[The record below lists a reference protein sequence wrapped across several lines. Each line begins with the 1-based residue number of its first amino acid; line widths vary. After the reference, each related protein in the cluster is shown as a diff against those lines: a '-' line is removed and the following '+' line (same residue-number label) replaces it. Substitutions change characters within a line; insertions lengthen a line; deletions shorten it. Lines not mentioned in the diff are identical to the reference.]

1 VDGDTT
7 WRRVVEDDVPL
18 LGRRPAEPRVARW
31 WNHETS
37 PEAVRRDS
45 GPTARGEEPAEDLV
59 ALLDGRPFGLA
70 QRSRIADHPD
80 ELAACPVPPNGD
92 RPGRVRDDAAV
103 TDFHALHVPGRPFV
117 LPNAWDVGSARLL
130 AAAGAPAVGTTS
142 LGVAASAGV
151 PDGFRAA
158 RGALVVAT
166 RAVAACGLPCPVSA
180 DLQDG
185 FSDDPGEVAALVASL
200 PVAGVNLEDSTDGRL
215 RDPDVLA
222 RTVAAVRAAA
232 PGVFVNARTDVF
244 WLGGHD
250 ADDARARVRRYADAG
265 ADGVFVPGVTDLALV
280 ESLVHDAGVPLNVLA
295 SPARTLQD
303 WARAGVARVSTG
315 SLLYRAALAAAREL
329 AGAAASSA
337 PADGPTLTYAQV
349 QALHGEARPG

>member
-1 VDGDTT
+1 M
-7 WRRVVEDDVPL
+7 
-18 LGRRPAEPRVARW
+18 
-31 WNHETS
+31 
-37 PEAVRRDS
+37 
-45 GPTARGEEPAEDLV
+45 
-59 ALLDGRPFGLA
+59 
-70 QRSRIADHPD
+70 
-80 ELAACPVPPNGD
+80 
-92 RPGRVRDDAAV
+92 
-103 TDFHALHVPGRPFV
+103 TDFRALHVPGRPFV

-142 LGVAASAGV
+142 LGAAASAGV

-158 RGALVVAT
+158 RDVLVAAT
-166 RAVAACGLPCPVSA
+166 RAIGGCGLPCPVSA

-215 RDPDVLA
+215 RDPGVLA

-250 ADDARARVRRYADAG
+250 AVDARARVRRYADAG
-265 ADGVFVPGVTDLALV
+265 ADGVFVPGVTDLAVV
-280 ESLVHDAGVPLNVLA
+280 ESLARDAGVPLNVLA
-295 SPARTLQD
+295 SPSRSVED
-303 WARAGVARVSTG
+303 WARAGVARISTG
-315 SLLYRAALAAAREL
+315 SLLYRAALAAARDV

-337 PADGPTLTYAQV
+337 PAAGSALTYAQV
-349 QALHGEARPG
+349 QALHGGA